1 LRTSSSAEHDI
12 DAVLG
17 NQIKQSAD
25 IHSVLFA
32 QLGIKRAD
40 VTVLLQFNPW
50 GASVPGKVSGMK
62 SLFHPGTVLTKRSIS
77 TALVGLLVFLAS
89 LTHASDQSRFQVNP
103 GAGAGDVIVHGRLGG
118 LIFGFEIDP
127 NGTEGLLCEA
137 VSNSDGTVSARVET
151 FSQATG
157 RIIGILDGSES
168 QDDFIALGVAE
179 SVGLIEHEHVR
190 GVFNIKRTFSTINPL
205 AGNMINGQWTPPIGP
220 KQIVNQ
226 VKPSLDGS
234 SNVAVYA
241 LSVSTN
247 VNPVVFSSNLADNTF
262 GPLIDIT
269 DPDFTQE
276 APPVI
281 AFDPIGNRAILGHDK
296 PSPFILPPLI
306 AFVDLTTGSFVK
318 RTGLG
323 LGVINGIAVDS
334 EDGVLCTDTS
344 FDSAVQFYNLNDS
357 TGISVFLPGHNP
369 QNSTASGGDIE
380 FDPVNKLFLVAQAFS
395 DGQLDNGSSV
405 QVYDLTGNLVESID
419 GLNFQGG
426 DNVFPVHIT
435 LNPNRRI
442 GFVNGPDLTTAI
454 QSFSY

>member
-1 LRTSSSAEHDI
+1 
-12 DAVLG
+12 
-17 NQIKQSAD
+17 
-25 IHSVLFA
+25 
-32 QLGIKRAD
+32 
-40 VTVLLQFNPW
+40 
-50 GASVPGKVSGMK
+50 MK
-62 SLFHPGTVLTKRSIS
+62 SRFHSRTILTKRFIS
-77 TALVGLLVFLAS
+77 TALVGLFLCLAS
-89 LTHASDQSRFQVNP
+89 PSRASDQSRFQVNP
-103 GAGAGDVIVHGRLGG
+103 NAGAGDVIVHGKLGG

-127 NGTEGLLCEA
+127 NGAEGLLCEA
-137 VSNSDGTVSARVET
+137 VSNPDGTVSAAVET

-157 RIIGILDGSES
+157 RILRVLARSES
-168 QDDFIALGVAE
+168 QDDFIALAIAG
-179 SVGLIEHEHVR
+179 SVGLVEREHVR
-190 GVFNIKRTFSTINPL
+190 GLFNVKRTFATINPL
-205 AGNMINGQWTPPIGP
+205 AGNMINGQWTPPIDP

-262 GPLIDIT
+262 GPLIEIT

-281 AFDPIGNRAILGHDK
+281 AFDPMGNQAILGHDK
-296 PSPFILPPLI
+296 PSPFILPPVI
-306 AFVDLTTGSFVK
+306 GFVDLATGSFVK
-318 RTGLG
+318 QTGLG

-344 FDSAVQFYNLNDS
+344 FDSAVQFYNLSDF

-369 QNSTASGGDIE
+369 QNSTASGEDIE
-380 FDPVNKLFLVAQAFS
+380 FDPINKLFLVAQPFS
-395 DGQLDNGSSV
+395 KGQLDNGSSIH
-405 QVYDLTGNLVESID
+405 VYDLVGNLVESID

-435 LNPNRRI
+435 LNSTRRI

>member
-1 LRTSSSAEHDI
+1 
-12 DAVLG
+12 
-17 NQIKQSAD
+17 
-25 IHSVLFA
+25 
-32 QLGIKRAD
+32 
-40 VTVLLQFNPW
+40 
-50 GASVPGKVSGMK
+50 MK
-62 SLFHPGTVLTKRSIS
+62 SLFHSGNILTKRFIS
-77 TALVGLLVFLAS
+77 TALVGLFVCLAS
-89 LTHASDQSRFQVNP
+89 PTRASDQSGFQVNP
-103 GAGAGDVIVHGRLGG
+103 NAEAGDVIVRGKLGG
-118 LIFGFEIDP
+118 LIFGFEVDP

-157 RIIGILDGSES
+157 RIIRVLDRSES
-168 QDDFIALGVAE
+168 QDDFIAWAVAG

-190 GVFNIKRTFSTINPL
+190 GLFNIKRTFSTINPL
-205 AGNMINGQWTPPIGP
+205 PDNMINGRWTPPLDR

-226 VKPSLDGS
+226 VKPALDGTP
-234 SNVAVYA
+234 NVAVYA

-247 VNPVVFSSNLADNTF
+247 VSPVVFSSNLADNTF

-281 AFDPIGNRAILGHDK
+281 AFDPIGNQAILGHDK
-296 PSPFILPPLI
+296 PSPFILPPVI
-306 AFVDLTTGSFVK
+306 GFVDLATGSFVK

-344 FDSAVQFYNLNDS
+344 FDSTVQFYTLSDFTS
-357 TGISVFLPGHNP
+357 ISVFLPGHDP

-380 FDPVNKLFLVAQAFS
+380 FDPINKLFLVAQAFS
-395 DGQLDNGSSV
+395 NGQLDHGSSIH
-405 QVYDLTGNLVESID
+405 VYDLMGNLVESID

>member
-1 LRTSSSAEHDI
+1 
-12 DAVLG
+12 
-17 NQIKQSAD
+17 
-25 IHSVLFA
+25 
-32 QLGIKRAD
+32 
-40 VTVLLQFNPW
+40 
-50 GASVPGKVSGMK
+50 MK
-62 SLFHPGTVLTKRSIS
+62 SLFHSRRILTKRFIS
-77 TALVGLLVFLAS
+77 NALVGLFLCLAS
-89 LTHASDQSRFQVNP
+89 PTRASDQSRFQVDPN
-103 GAGAGDVIVHGRLGG
+103 AGAADVIVRGKLGG
-118 LIFGFEIDP
+118 LIFGFEVDP

-157 RIIGILDGSES
+157 RIMRVLAKSES
-168 QDDFIALGVAE
+168 QDDFIASGVAG
-179 SVGLIEHEHVR
+179 SVGLFEHEHVR
-190 GVFNIKRTFSTINPL
+190 GLFNIKRTFFTINPL
-205 AGNMINGQWTPPIGP
+205 AGNMINGHWTPPIAP

-241 LSVSTN
+241 ISVSTN
-247 VNPVVFSSNLADNTF
+247 VSPVVFSSNLADNTF

-281 AFDPIGNRAILGHDK
+281 AFDTLGNQAILGHDK
-296 PSPFILPPLI
+296 PSAFILPPVI
-306 AFVDLTTGSFVK
+306 GFVDLATGSFVK

-344 FDSAVQFYNLNDS
+344 FDSAVQFYTLSDF
-357 TGISVFLPGHNP
+357 TGISVLLPGADP

-380 FDPVNKLFLVAQAFS
+380 FDPINKLFLVAQPFS
-395 DGQLDNGSSV
+395 DGQLDNGSSI
-405 QVYDLTGNLVESID
+405 QVYDLMGNLVESID

>member
-1 LRTSSSAEHDI
+1 M
-12 DAVLG
+12 
-17 NQIKQSAD
+17 KP
-25 IHSVLFA
+25 LFYSC
-32 QLGIKRAD
+32 II
-40 VTVLLQFNPW
+40 
-50 GASVPGKVSGMK
+50 
-62 SLFHPGTVLTKRSIS
+62 LTKRSIS
-77 TALVGLLVFLAS
+77 TALVALFVCSAS
-89 LTHASDQSRFQVNP
+89 LIRASDQPGFQVNP
-103 GAGAGDVIVHGRLGG
+103 NDEAGDVIVRGKLGG
-118 LIFGFEIDP
+118 LIFGFEVDP

-137 VSNSDGTVSARVET
+137 VSNPDGTVSARVET

-157 RIIGILDGSES
+157 RIIRVLAGSES
-168 QDDFIALGVAE
+168 HDDAIALGVAG

-190 GVFNIKRTFSTINPL
+190 GLFNIRRTFSTVNPL
-205 AGNMINGQWTPPIGP
+205 AGNMINGRWTPPIGP

-226 VKPSLDGS
+226 VKPALDGTA
-234 SNVAVYA
+234 NVAVYA

-262 GPLIDIT
+262 GPVIDIT

-281 AFDPIGNRAILGHDK
+281 AFDPIGNQAILGHDK

-306 AFVDLTTGSFVK
+306 CFVDLVTGSFVK

-323 LGVINGIAVDS
+323 RGVINGIAVDS
-334 EDGVLCTDTS
+334 EGGVLCTDTS
-344 FDSAVQFYNLNDS
+344 FDSAVQFYNLSDF
-357 TGISVFLPGHNP
+357 TGISVFLPGHDP
-369 QNSTASGGDIE
+369 QTSTASGGDIE
-380 FDPVNKLFLVAQAFS
+380 FDPVNKLFLVAQPFS
-395 DGQLDNGSSV
+395 DGQLDNGSSI

-426 DNVFPVHIT
+426 DNVVPVHIT

>member
-1 LRTSSSAEHDI
+1 
-12 DAVLG
+12 
-17 NQIKQSAD
+17 
-25 IHSVLFA
+25 
-32 QLGIKRAD
+32 
-40 VTVLLQFNPW
+40 
-50 GASVPGKVSGMK
+50 MK
-62 SLFHPGTVLTKRSIS
+62 SLFHSGNILTKRFIS
-77 TALVGLLVFLAS
+77 TALVGLFVCLAS
-89 LTHASDQSRFQVNP
+89 PTRASDQSGFQVNP
-103 GAGAGDVIVHGRLGG
+103 NAEAGDVIVRGKLGG
-118 LIFGFEIDP
+118 LIFGFEVDP

-157 RIIGILDGSES
+157 RIIRVLDRSES
-168 QDDFIALGVAE
+168 QDDFIAWGVAG

-190 GVFNIKRTFSTINPL
+190 GLFNIKRTFSTINPL
-205 AGNMINGQWTPPIGP
+205 PDNMINGRWTPPLDR

-226 VKPSLDGS
+226 VKPALDGTP
-234 SNVAVYA
+234 NVAVYA

-247 VNPVVFSSNLADNTF
+247 VSPVVFSSNLADNTF

-281 AFDPIGNRAILGHDK
+281 AFDPIGNQAILGHDK
-296 PSPFILPPLI
+296 PSPFILPPVI
-306 AFVDLTTGSFVK
+306 GFVDLATGSFVK

-344 FDSAVQFYNLNDS
+344 FDSTVQFYTLSDFTS
-357 TGISVFLPGHNP
+357 ISVFLPGHDP

-380 FDPVNKLFLVAQAFS
+380 FDPINKLFLVAQAFS
-395 DGQLDNGSSV
+395 NGQLDHGSSIH
-405 QVYDLTGNLVESID
+405 VYDLMGNLVESID

-442 GFVNGPDLTTAI
+442 GFMNGPDLTTAI

>member
-1 LRTSSSAEHDI
+1 MFLRALGLSRAE
-12 DAVLG
+12 
-17 NQIKQSAD
+17 
-25 IHSVLFA
+25 
-32 QLGIKRAD
+32 
-40 VTVLLQFNPW
+40 VTVLLRSSAW
-50 GASVPGKVSGMK
+50 GSSVPRKMSGMK
-62 SLFHPGTVLTKRSIS
+62 SLSHAGIVLTKRCIS
-77 TALVGLLVFLAS
+77 TALIGLFVCSAS
-89 LTHASDQSRFQVNP
+89 LTHASDQSGFQLNP
-103 GAGAGDVIVHGRLGG
+103 NAGSGDVIVHGKLGG
-118 LIFGFEIDP
+118 LIFGFEVDP
-127 NGTEGLLCEA
+127 DGTEGLLCEA
-137 VSNSDGTVSARVET
+137 VSNPDGTVSARVET

-157 RIIGILDGSES
+157 RIIRVLAGSES
-168 QDDFIALGVAE
+168 QDDFIALGVAG
-179 SVGLIEHEHVR
+179 SVGLVEREHVR
-190 GVFNIKRTFSTINPL
+190 GVFNVRRTFATINPL
-205 AGNMINGQWTPPIGP
+205 TGNMINGDWRPPISS

-226 VKPSLDGS
+226 VKPALDGTP
-234 SNVAVYA
+234 NVAVYA

-262 GPLIDIT
+262 GPVIDIT

-281 AFDPIGNRAILGHDK
+281 AFDPIGNQAILGHDK
-296 PSPFILPPLI
+296 PSPFILPPVI
-306 AFVDLTTGSFVK
+306 GFVDLASGSFVK

-344 FDSAVQFYNLNDS
+344 FDSAVQFFNLNDF

-369 QNSTASGGDIE
+369 QTSTASGGDIE

-395 DGQLDNGSSV
+395 DGQLDNGSSI
-405 QVYDLTGNLVESID
+405 QVYDLVGNLVESID
-419 GLNFQGG
+419 GLMFQGG

-435 LNPNRRI
+435 LNPSRRM